1 MASDDLVTGLDARAT
16 WQPAVEALAGRSE
29 PYAIAMCDVVGLK
42 AVNESAGFRAG
53 DVVLRAAADRLRAA
67 AAEHR
72 GAAPEAIAAGTMR
85 LGRLGGDEFVA
96 VCGGAGAEA
105 AAAAVAAALA
115 APGHPPLRSAALAA
129 RPGEPPLALIDRL
142 YAILRAS

>member
-16 WQPAVEALAGRSE
+16 WQPVIEGLSGRGE

-53 DVVLRAAADRLRAA
+53 DAFLRAAADRLRAA
-67 AAEHR
+67 AAVHR
-72 GAAPEAIAAGTMR
+72 VAIHATADGTML

-96 VCGGAGAEA
+96 VCLGAGAAA
-105 AAAAVAAALA
+105 AAAAVAAALSV
-115 APGHPPLRSAALAA
+115 PGHPPLRSAALTA